1 MTVCRAEPMSE
12 RLGEGTDQRLFLA
25 DYCLMRRP
33 KEIRLVVRFGR
44 GKLSR
49 QPYLVQ
55 HGPMTQEA

>member
-1 MTVCRAEPMSE
+1 MSE